1 MGTFF
6 FCGQGVLK
14 ACSQVGQELAVSG
27 AFPRSEYW
35 AKLVEGEGGGQPAR
49 MGWLCTGI
57 SCGIGLLY
65 LVNTTVLQALTSAVA
80 VELKYVFRLF
90 LSFCAF
96 CSQRV

>member
-1 MGTFF
+1 M
-6 FCGQGVLK
+6 LK
-14 ACSQVGQELAVSG
+14 ACSQIGQELAVSG

-35 AKLVEGEGGGQPAR
+35 AKVVEGEGGGQPVR

-80 VELKYVFRLF
+80 IELK
-90 LSFCAF
+90 
-96 CSQRV
+96 